1 MSITAGERRRRSNR
15 NRRKQQAIAIAGF
28 VVVAI
33 GLAWFFEAQA
43 TTTVIFVR
51 HAEKVANGN
60 GDPSLS
66 EAGRVRAQ
74 ALADF
79 LSEVDVV
86 GGVDAV
92 FASQYRRTQQTAG
105 PIADRLELVVNITD
119 ADDIAGTAAAILAD
133 HKGEIVLLVGHSDT
147 IPLLIAELHGSKQL
161 LIKEDDYDH
170 LYMVT
175 IPWFGKVK
183 TLMFR
188 YGLTS

>member
-1 MSITAGERRRRSNR
+1 LTITAGERRRRSDR
-15 NRRKQQAIAIAGF
+15 KRRKRQAIAISGF

-51 HAEKVANGN
+51 HAEQTANGN

-66 EAGRVRAQ
+66 EQGRARAQ

-92 FASQYRRTQQTAG
+92 FASQYRRTQQTAA
-105 PIADRLELVVNITD
+105 PIAEHLELAISIAD
-119 ADDIAGTAAAILAD
+119 ADDIGGTAAAILAD
-133 HKGEIVLLVGHSDT
+133 HKGEIVLLVGHRHT

-161 LIKEDDYDH
+161 LIKADDYDH
-170 LYMVT
+170 LYVVT

-188 YGLTS
+188 YGPTG

>member
-1 MSITAGERRRRSNR
+1 LSVTAGERRRRSDR
-15 NRRKQQAIAIAGF
+15 NRRKRQAIAISGF
-28 VVVAI
+28 VAVAI

-51 HAEKVANGN
+51 HAEKAANGN

-66 EAGRVRAQ
+66 EEGRVRAQ

-79 LSEVDVV
+79 LGEVDVV
-86 GGVDAV
+86 ASVDAV
-92 FASQYRRTQQTAG
+92 CASQYRRTQQTAG
-105 PIADRLELVVNITD
+105 PIAERLELAVNIAD
-119 ADDIAGTAAAILAD
+119 ADDIEGTAAAILAD

-161 LIKEDDYDH
+161 LMKEDDYDH
-170 LYMVT
+170 LYVVT

-188 YGLTS
+188 YGPTS